1 MMREKIL
8 LQRRV
13 VPKKVTLLNGQTF
26 YVKYERTSRRNLLTN
41 VTIRK
46 NRTIGPRQQWT
57 RKTQQGGSILGDI
70 VKWGT
75 KLGASN
81 LLRWGISAGTNAL
94 SSDIGETLTK
104 E

>member
-46 NRTIGPRQQWT
+46 NRTMDQ
-57 RKTQQGGSILGDI
+57 D
-70 VKWGT
+70 
-75 KLGASN
+75 SN
-81 LLRWGISAGTNAL
+81 GLEKRNKV
-94 SSDIGETLTK
+94 EV
-104 E
+104 

>member
-1 MMREKIL
+1 MREKIL

-46 NRTIGPRQQWT
+46 NRTMDQ
-57 RKTQQGGSILGDI
+57 D
-70 VKWGT
+70 
-75 KLGASN
+75 SN
-81 LLRWGISAGTNAL
+81 GLEKRNKV
-94 SSDIGETLTK
+94 EV
-104 E
+104 